1 MVGSVGSRSLHPPHL
16 PDIMRR
22 WERETGKCGLTDKG
36 LRDIVALDCVRF
48 LNIQDVEFITYPSLK
63 RDDGLSINMIRF

>member
-1 MVGSVGSRSLHPPHL
+1 
-16 PDIMRR
+16 MRR

-63 RDDGLSINMIRF
+63 RDDGLSIDMIRF